1 MEILEIRKIWSYLE
15 PCIIGMLYHSID
27 VMLLTQGQDQL
38 YIVHKYKNK
47 INGEQIL
54 PLADETLHL

>member
-1 MEILEIRKIWSYLE
+1 MEILEVQKVWSYLE
-15 PCIIGMLYHSID
+15 PCTMRMLYHCMD
-27 VMLLTQGQDQL
+27 VMRQGQDQL
-38 YIVHKYKNK
+38 YIVHKYKKK

>member
-1 MEILEIRKIWSYLE
+1 
-15 PCIIGMLYHSID
+15 MLYDCID

-38 YIVHKYKNK
+38 YIVYKYKKK
-47 INGEQIL
+47 INNEQIL